1 LQALGL
7 TSKEFMRSDLMKTFA
22 IQNDSDLN
30 SVKQWISSR
39 YPSKEDNQ
47 EGTDT
52 ITKTVQWIIDTVRK
66 NGDNSIIEFTK
77 QFDGVSLTPEEL
89 EIPKQEIIK
98 SFNALDPRILKIIEN
113 SAENIRLFHSKNL
126 RNSWE
131 ETLEDGTILGQ
142 KITPIEKV
150 GVYVPGG
157 KAFYPSSVLMNV
169 IPAQI
174 AGVKE
179 IVMVSPP
186 SYNGTIHPIVLAT
199 AHLAGV
205 TRVFRIG
212 GAQSIAAL
220 AYGTEHIPSVDK
232 ITGPGNIYVATAKAL
247 VRETVDIDCEAGP
260 SEVLVIA
267 DKNANPDFITAELL
281 AQAEHDENACA
292 VFITT
297 QEDKDII
304 EIVDERIQQF
314 LTKLKRKETI
324 EKSLSKYGAYIIARD
339 WDEVIELTNY
349 FAPEHLSIQTEY
361 PRKIEEKIT
370 NAGAIMLGNMTPV
383 AVGDYIAGP
392 NHILPTGRR
401 ARFSSPLTV
410 EDFRKVSNY
419 IYYSQSRLQNQ
430 AEDIITFAEIEGLTA
445 HAFSVELRTG
455 IQRNISHE

>member
-1 LQALGL
+1 
-7 TSKEFMRSDLMKTFA
+7 MKTFT
-22 IQNDSDLN
+22 ILNDSDLN
-30 SVKQWISSR
+30 NVKQWIYSR
-39 YPSKEDNQ
+39 YPSKEANQ

-89 EIPKQEIIK
+89 EVPKQEIVK

-113 SAENIRLFHSKNL
+113 SANNIRIFHSKNL

-157 KAFYPSSVLMNV
+157 KAFYPSSVLMNI

-179 IVMVSPP
+179 IIMVSPP

-199 AHLAGV
+199 AHLAGA

-232 ITGPGNIYVATAKAL
+232 ITGPGNIYVATAKAI

-267 DKNANPDFITAELL
+267 DKNANPDFVTAELL
-281 AQAEHDENACA
+281 AQAEHDENACS
-292 VFITT
+292 VLITT
-297 QEDKDII
+297 QADKDIV
-304 EIVDERIQQF
+304 EIVNEQIQQF
-314 LTKLKRKETI
+314 LAKLKRKETI
-324 EKSLSKYGAYIIARD
+324 EKSLSQYGAYIIARD

-361 PRKIEEKIT
+361 PRKIEEKII

-410 EDFRKVSNY
+410 EEFRKVTNF
-419 IYYSQSRLQNQ
+419 IYYSKSRLLNQ
-430 AEDIITFAEIEGLTA
+430 ADDIISFAEIEGLTA

-455 IQRNISHE
+455 IKRNMSHE